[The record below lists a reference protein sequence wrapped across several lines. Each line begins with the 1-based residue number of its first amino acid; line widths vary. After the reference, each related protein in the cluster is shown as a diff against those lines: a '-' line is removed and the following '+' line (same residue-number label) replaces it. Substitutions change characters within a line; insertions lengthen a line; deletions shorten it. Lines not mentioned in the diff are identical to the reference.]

1 MLRLAQ
7 KIGVE
12 QEHEFRLTAGVER
25 VREPVV
31 HVARFRVLALDAP
44 DVMRAPRSPARSA
57 TQSRAPSLSGAGLPR
72 FPVDPH

>member
-44 DVMRAPRSPARSA
+44 DVMRASLAREVRHPIA
-57 TQSRAPSLSGAGLPR
+57 RAIAERRGPTTVSG
-72 FPVDPH
+72 